1 MTHHLTG
8 KTAIVLG
15 VAPGNVGHAI
25 ARRFVGDGATVLIAG
40 RREDAL
46 AEVAAELGAHWQ
58 RCDIT
63 SEQDLDELFVAAREK
78 LGHIDIGVNA
88 TGWGLL
94 APFEETS
101 RADLEKMAATQFVGP
116 FQFFQRLVGAIADG
130 GSIIQISSVTASIMF
145 ENHAAYMGTKAGID
159 HVIRCIAN
167 EYGNRGIR
175 ANSIAPGGVA
185 DAPMSGG
192 GLNYPP
198 IQSLYLR
205 EIPLGRVGLAEDV
218 ANAAA
223 WLAGDGSGFV
233 TGQVLHV
240 SGGQTLRRNPSIAD
254 IAGAHAAAQG

>member
-1 MTHHLTG
+1 MTKKLNG

-25 ARRFVGDGATVLIAG
+25 ARRYVEDGAAVLVAG
-40 RREDAL
+40 RRADAVE
-46 AEVAAELGAHWQ
+46 AVAGDIGAQ
-58 RCDIT
+58 AQQCDIT
-63 SEQDLDELFVAAREK
+63 SEQDLDALVAAARERF
-78 LGHIDIGVNA
+78 GRIDVGVNA

-94 APFEETS
+94 APFEETT
-101 RADLEKMAATQFVGP
+101 REDLEKMAAVQFTGP
-116 FQFFQRLVGAIADG
+116 FQYFQRLVANMADG

-167 EYGNRGIR
+167 EYGPRGIR

-198 IQSLYLR
+198 IRSLYLR
-205 EIPLGRVGLAEDV
+205 EIPLGRVGVAEDV
-218 ANAAA
+218 ANVAA
-223 WLAGDGSGFV
+223 WLAGDESGYV

-254 IAGAHAAAQG
+254 LLGAHAAEQS